1 MYRIHTEYMAG
12 ISGHFRRC
20 TSINAAVYTLRPVTE
35 YTYSGILLALQLHD
49 LSITDDTTDYS

>member
-1 MYRIHTEYMAG
+1 MAG